1 MKYAVNIIKLILA
14 GTCTTTKLSSF
25 HLGYFPIYLT
35 YIGCKFKLFFIV
47 CCLLTILQHKYAKA
61 TTHIRIRTVLKPTRL
76 AYKEHKAG
84 YLHTSATSKDVG
96 NTHCKVFSITP
107 CKKIQDS
114 LGFWISRCGFRIPG
128 TEFQFLS
135 VELEFW
141 IPIVSGIP
149 DSLSCIPDSKAQES
163 RFHQQKFP
171 DSEILIPLHG
181 VISIFF
187 HYCLF

>member
-1 MKYAVNIIKLILA
+1 MRKQQQII
-14 GTCTTTKLSSF
+14 
-25 HLGYFPIYLT
+25 
-35 YIGCKFKLFFIV
+35 V
-47 CCLLTILQHKYAKA
+47 
-61 TTHIRIRTVLKPTRL
+61 RIRTVSKPTRL
-76 AYKEHKAG
+76 AYKEHEAG
-84 YLHTSATSKDVG
+84 QLHTSTTRKDVG
-96 NTHCKVFSITP
+96 NTHFKVFSITP
-107 CKKIQDS
+107 YKEIQDS
-114 LGFWISRCGFRIPG
+114 LGFWIPRCGFRIPG
-128 TEFQFLS
+128 TGFQFLS

-149 DSLSCIPDSKAQES
+149 DSLSCIPDSKAQDS

>member
-1 MKYAVNIIKLILA
+1 MIENKSELRISILFIFRHCFMLAFPLYPTFLIILNALDFLKGNPRQSRIL
-14 GTCTTTKLSSF
+14 
-25 HLGYFPIYLT
+25 
-35 YIGCKFKLFFIV
+35 
-47 CCLLTILQHKYAKA
+47 
-61 TTHIRIRTVLKPTRL
+61 
-76 AYKEHKAG
+76 
-84 YLHTSATSKDVG
+84 
-96 NTHCKVFSITP
+96 
-107 CKKIQDS
+107 DS
-114 LGFWISRCGFRIPG
+114 TLWIPDSG
-128 TEFQFLS
+128 FQFLS

-149 DSLSCIPDSKAQES
+149 DSLSCIPDSKAQDS

>member
-1 MKYAVNIIKLILA
+1 MR
-14 GTCTTTKLSSF
+14 
-25 HLGYFPIYLT
+25 
-35 YIGCKFKLFFIV
+35 
-47 CCLLTILQHKYAKA
+47 Q
-61 TTHIRIRTVLKPTRL
+61 
-76 AYKEHKAG
+76 AYGEHKAG
-84 YLHTSATSKDVG
+84 ELQTSATRKDVG
-96 NTHCKVFSITP
+96 NIHFKVFSSTP
-107 CKKIQDS
+107 YKEIQDS

-149 DSLSCIPDSKAQES
+149 DSLSCIPDSKAQDS
-163 RFHQQKFP
+163 RFHRQKFP
-171 DSEILIPLHG
+171 DSEILFPLHG